1 MRSQNISTKENSKLS
16 NEIDNL
22 RVPKHIAIIMDGN
35 GRWATKK
42 GFPRSFG
49 HNAGVNVL
57 KEIIKVSKNLGCKTL
72 TVYAFSTENW
82 SRENFEVNALMNLIN
97 FGVDVKLNEIK
108 ANGIK
113 LDFIGNLEELPNKAK
128 KGINK
133 CINETKDLTGLTL
146 TIALNYGAISDILEA
161 TKTIYESKIELN
173 EENFLKA
180 TQIGKDEVDIFIRTG
195 GDKRLSNFLL
205 ANIGY
210 SELFFSDKLWPEFSK
225 NDFTEILDEFKERQR
240 RFGK

>member
-1 MRSQNISTKENSKLS
+1 MSSPET
-16 NEIDNL
+16 
-22 RVPKHIAIIMDGN
+22 VAIIMDGN
-35 GRWATKK
+35 RRWAKK
-42 GFPRSFG
+42 NNLPIPSG
-49 HNAGVNVL
+49 HRKGIESL
-57 KEIIKVSKNLGCKTL
+57 IEIVKTAKKSNIERL
-72 TVYAFSTENW
+72 IVYAFSTENW

-161 TKTIYESKIELN
+161 TKTIYKSKIELN
-173 EENFLKA
+173 EENFLEA
-180 TQIGKDEVDIFIRTG
+180 TQAGKDEIDIFIRTG

>member
-1 MRSQNISTKENSKLS
+1 MSSPET
-16 NEIDNL
+16 
-22 RVPKHIAIIMDGN
+22 VAIIMDGN
-35 GRWATKK
+35 RRWAKK
-42 GFPRSFG
+42 NNLPIPSG
-49 HNAGVNVL
+49 HRKGIESL
-57 KEIIKVSKNLGCKTL
+57 IEIVKTAKKSNIKRLI
-72 TVYAFSTENW
+72 VYAFSTENW

-180 TQIGKDEVDIFIRTG
+180 TQIGKDEIDIFIRTG

>member
-1 MRSQNISTKENSKLS
+1 MT
-16 NEIDNL
+16 
-22 RVPKHIAIIMDGN
+22 
-35 GRWATKK
+35 
-42 GFPRSFG
+42 G
-49 HNAGVNVL
+49 H
-57 KEIIKVSKNLGCKTL
+57 
-72 TVYAFSTENW
+72 
-82 SRENFEVNALMNLIN
+82 
-97 FGVDVKLNEIK
+97 
-108 ANGIK
+108 
-113 LDFIGNLEELPNKAK
+113 
-128 KGINK
+128 
-133 CINETKDLTGLTL
+133 TL

-173 EENFLKA
+173 EENFLEA
-180 TQIGKDEVDIFIRTG
+180 TQVGKDEIDIFIRTG

>member
-1 MRSQNISTKENSKLS
+1 MSS
-16 NEIDNL
+16 
-22 RVPKHIAIIMDGN
+22 PKTVAIIMDGN
-35 GRWATKK
+35 RRWAKK
-42 GFPRSFG
+42 NNLPISSG
-49 HNAGVNVL
+49 HRKGIESL
-57 KEIIKVSKNLGCKTL
+57 IEIVKTAKKSNIERL
-72 TVYAFSTENW
+72 IVYAFSTENW

-161 TKTIYESKIELN
+161 TKTIYKSKIQLN
-173 EENFLKA
+173 EENFLEA
-180 TQIGKDEVDIFIRTG
+180 TQVGKDKIDIFIRTG